1 MTYEEFRSDLL
12 RKLEE
17 KTNDLGYKEVKYYP
31 DGFTSEDPADLSTIR
46 NTNVGVGY
54 FKRGFRAFNGGNR
67 TSSNLPLFSQ

>member
-31 DGFTSEDPADLSTIR
+31 DGFITIFLTFFIYLF
-46 NTNVGVGY
+46 NKVLK
-54 FKRGFRAFNGGNR
+54 FK
-67 TSSNLPLFSQ
+67 